1 MINNPRVLE
10 ARLQKL
16 EATQDSWHR
25 EERMLSSAIYEVGVR
40 IMDRHIKQGEREQG
54 DSGLGLLS
62 RSNENFARGKNS
74 DAAVAR
80 LFPADA
86 SASNFGSS
94 WFFRLIDILRH
105 TMFLCRLCITSLFC
119 SPEGNF
125 RRMHTWEVVCIQ
137 IVDHT
142 KRDATYARMCICL
155 TLKFSRKRIPIS
167 ICFKLKLNLLS
178 ANHCSCERKAEHAK
192 IVVYVLN

>member
-1 MINNPRVLE
+1 MNNPRVLE

-62 RSNENFARGKNS
+62 RSNENFAGGKNS

-94 WFFRLIDILRH
+94 
-105 TMFLCRLCITSLFC
+105 
-119 SPEGNF
+119 
-125 RRMHTWEVVCIQ
+125 
-137 IVDHT
+137 
-142 KRDATYARMCICL
+142 
-155 TLKFSRKRIPIS
+155 
-167 ICFKLKLNLLS
+167 
-178 ANHCSCERKAEHAK
+178 
-192 IVVYVLN
+192 